1 LLLIKNQ
8 QGMRQLKFM
17 INRGVEADLY
27 TAQGF
32 EVLGAGLT
40 ASILR
45 SGGLDDSDA
54 AHGWPTY
61 KADSRDDPISARR
74 SASRDFWTR

>member
-1 LLLIKNQ
+1 
-8 QGMRQLKFM
+8 M

-40 ASILR
+40 LSLLR
-45 SGGLDDSDA
+45 SGGLPDSDA
-54 AHGWPTY
+54 AHGWPGY
-61 KADSRDDPISARR
+61 KMKDDANPVRARR
-74 SASRDFWTR
+74 DAAKDFWVD